1 MVETWRLI
9 DSNYNDGFYNMA
21 VDEVLLSSVI
31 EGKSPPT
38 IRFYRWQPATVTL
51 GYFQDMDKEIETE
64 ICKKKGIQVVR
75 RLTGGR
81 AILHDNELTYS
92 LTANEKEKQVSGSII
107 ESYLKISQ
115 ALVNGLNIY
124 GVEVEMMAR
133 PSKEKGSAA
142 CFDAPSW
149 HEIVW
154 NGRKLVGSA
163 QTRKQGFL
171 LQHGSL
177 PFSLDVELLFQ
188 LLRISNA
195 QVKERLKKNFQQK
208 AVSLEE
214 ITQKEVDYKKLVEAL
229 VQGFSQTFNIKVAW
243 DDLSKEE
250 KANAQELKE
259 TKYSQN
265 AWNNRKGNTSCS

>member
-1 MVETWRLI
+1 
-9 DSNYNDGFYNMA
+9 MA
-21 VDEVLLSSVI
+21 ADEALLRSVI
-31 EGKSPPT
+31 KGNSPPT
-38 IRFYRWQPATVTL
+38 IRFYRWQPPTVTL
-51 GYFQDMDKEIETE
+51 GYFQDMEKEIETE
-64 ICKKKGIQVVR
+64 MCQKKGIQVVR

-81 AILHDNELTYS
+81 AILHDDELTYS
-92 LTANEKEKQVSGSII
+92 IAANEKEKQVSGSII

-124 GVEVEMMAR
+124 GVQVEMMAR

-154 NGRKLVGSA
+154 RGRKLVGSA
-163 QTRKQGFL
+163 QTRKQGSL

-177 PFSLDVELLFQ
+177 PISLDVELLFE
-188 LLRISNA
+188 LLTIPNH

-214 ITQKEVDYKKLVEAL
+214 ITKREVDYKKLTEAL
-229 VQGFSQTFNIKVAW
+229 VEGFSQTFNIKIEW
-243 DDLSKEE
+243 DDLTEEE
-250 KANAQELKE
+250 KAYAEDLKA

-265 AWNNRKGNTSCS
+265 AWNYRHRNTSCF

>member
-1 MVETWRLI
+1 MEAWRLI

-21 VDEVLLSSVI
+21 VDEALFRSVI

-38 IRFYRWQPATVTL
+38 IRFYRWKPPTVTL
-51 GYFQDMDKEIETE
+51 GYFQDMEKEIETH
-64 ICKKKGIQVVR
+64 ICQKKGIQVVR

-81 AILHDNELTYS
+81 AILHDQELTYS
-92 LTANEKEKQVSGSII
+92 ITANEKEKQVAGSII

-115 ALVNGLNIY
+115 ALVNGLKIY
-124 GVEVEMMAR
+124 GIDVEMMAR

-154 NGRKLVGSA
+154 KGRKLVGSA

-177 PFSLDVELLFQ
+177 PVSLDVKLLFELLKIPNEQ
-188 LLRISNA
+188 L
-195 QVKERLKKNFQQK
+195 KERLKKNFQQK

-214 ITQKEVDYKKLVEAL
+214 ITGRAVDYKKLIEAL
-229 VQGFSQTFNIKVAW
+229 VQGFSETFRIKLVL
-243 DDLSKEE
+243 DELSKEE
-250 KANAQELKE
+250 RVIAKNLKE
-259 TKYSQN
+259 TKYGQK
-265 AWNNRKGNTSCS
+265 AWNYRNRNTSC

>member
-1 MVETWRLI
+1 
-9 DSNYNDGFYNMA
+9 MA